1 MEGVLYCKPHFE
13 QLFKESGSFSKNFQI
28 LGTAGAMIVQR
39 SYYSNYL
46 ICGLNIHIIRLLSF
60 SQILT
65 EEVLAS
71 CSSGPRGNQQLRIF
85 ALLFYSYL
93 PQ

>member
-1 MEGVLYCKPHFE
+1 MKSCCLKFIHSS
-13 QLFKESGSFSKNFQI
+13 LRNAFQQSERI
-28 LGTAGAMIVQR
+28 LGTTGAMIVQR